1 MQERKEYDH
10 MDRHFLEFWG
20 NFMLN
25 AAKSQKQVEELS
37 EWVHKGFTGF
47 EELNSLF
54 KKIYGLEGTPAGS
67 ADSVSAWKKAQEDF
81 MKSMKDYLN
90 LWGVVPLDEHIAL
103 VKKYEDLKEKV
114 SSQEETIRH
123 LKMLLSESQ
132 GAHAAEVTQHFDEL
146 IRKQSDQFQ
155 NLMEGFNR
163 LFQKEQTSQGDESN

>member
-1 MQERKEYDH
+1 MRERKDQYL

-25 AAKSQKQVEELS
+25 ASRSQKQLEELT

-54 KKIYGLEGTPAGS
+54 RKIYGLEETSTGS
-67 ADSVSAWKKAQEDF
+67 ADAVNAWKKAQEDF
-81 MKSMKDYLN
+81 MKNMKDYLN
-90 LWGVVPLDEHIAL
+90 LLGVVPLEEHIAL
-103 VKKYEDLKEKV
+103 VRKYEDLKEKV
-114 SSQEETIRH
+114 ASQEETIRH

-132 GAHAAEVTQHFDEL
+132 GANTAAVTQHFDEL

-155 NLMEGFNR
+155 NLMDGFNR
-163 LFQKEQTSQGDESN
+163 LFQKEQPSPESKLD

>member
-1 MQERKEYDH
+1 

-25 AAKSQKQVEELS
+25 ASRSQKQLEELT

-47 EELNSLF
+47 EELTSLF
-54 KKIYGLEGTPAGS
+54 RKIYGLEGS

-90 LWGVVPLDEHIAL
+90 LLGVVPLEEHIAL

-114 SSQEETIRH
+114 ASQEETIRH

-132 GAHAAEVTQHFDEL
+132 GAHTAEVTQHFDEL

-163 LFQKEQTSQGDESN
+163 LFQKEQTSQESTSDRSRQV